1 VAPDRLTLHI
11 DDTFMADDF
20 CDIDG
25 LTVEIV
31 RSGEEIVQVMKRG
44 RNSPAYFSSHVTV
57 ESVFTNT
64 ATGAFFTTREVSH
77 FKDLHVTDNGDGTLT
92 AVNFG
97 TGFAMMFDPDGR
109 IIGKDT
115 GQTRWESIIDLNGT
129 PDDFDDDE
137 LISEEVLLG
146 STGTNSDFCAVAVD
160 ALTG

>member
-1 VAPDRLTLHI
+1 
-11 DDTFMADDF
+11 
-20 CDIDG
+20 
-25 LTVEIV
+25 
-31 RSGEEIVQVMKRG
+31 MKRG

-64 ATGAFFTTREVSH
+64 ATGAYFTTREVSH

-109 IIGKDT
+109 IVGKDT

-129 PDDFDDDE
+129 PDDFDDDKLVSRTSSSAPPGPTVTSRNRGRRADGLSQGE
-137 LISEEVLLG
+137 PLQTCRGRDPASRP
-146 STGTNSDFCAVAVD
+146 STNQREP
-160 ALTG
+160 ALRSPLA